1 MAQNYQ
7 TLSKFGVPLPGGSER
22 TGILQPKQKYRFRVM
37 WYGFGGPDGLAGAT
51 TMTANV
57 MTCTRPKI
65 TYEEVKLDSYNSVA
79 WIQGKHS
86 FEAIEIKLR
95 DDMTTVVAQTVGA
108 QIQKQMNH
116 FEQTSASAGFNY
128 KFSMEIHSLDG
139 TNNEEIE
146 SWFLEG
152 CWLQSTTYSE
162 GDYASGD
169 PQEITLSIR
178 FDNATNVAGQD
189 QAYGGPNPYPNGGSD
204 TSPNLSG
211 GTTFA

>member
-1 MAQNYQ
+1 MAEVGK
-7 TLSKFGVPLPGGSER
+7 TLSKFGVPIGGINQ
-22 TGILQPKQKYRFRVM
+22 GILHPKQKYRFRVM
-37 WYGFGGPDGLAGAT
+37 WYSFGDNTGLRE
-51 TMTANV
+51 MTANV

-79 WIQGKHS
+79 WIQGKHT

-95 DDMTTVVAQTVGA
+95 DDITNSVISSVGA

-116 FEQTSASAGFNY
+116 FEQTSAVAGINY

-139 TNNEEIE
+139 TTNEELE
-146 SWFLEG
+146 SWVLDG
-152 CWLQSTTYSE
+152 CWINAATYGE

-169 PQEITLSIR
+169 PQEVTLTIR
-178 FDNATNVAGQD
+178 FDNATNQAGANTNQGTTV
-189 QAYGGPNPYPNGGSD
+189 GGNPYPNIA
-204 TSPNLSG
+204 SPGG